1 MPTVKRS
8 NPNAFATLSTR
19 CKELASKVAK
29 AGWPKAAYYED
40 GTSVAYVAT
49 IQEFGVTIAHPGGTP
64 YKVGPDGAVFV
75 RKDSPDAAG
84 LPVTKPHE
92 IVIPP
97 RPMLRPTV
105 AKNKSDWKMLW
116 LAGAR
121 AIVAGKATA
130 TQVMQMVSARAAGD
144 IKKTIASITT
154 PPLAKS
160 TIAARRRQLYDRKT
174 VGALDKP
181 LVHEG
186 IMFGAVTNTVE
197 DAQQ

>member
-1 MPTVKRS
+1 MPTLKRS

-29 AGWPKAAYYED
+29 AGWPKAAFYED
-40 GTSVAYVAT
+40 GMSVAYVAT

-64 YKVGPDGAVFV
+64 YKVGTDGAVFV
-75 RKDSPDAAG
+75 AKNSPEAVG

-105 AKNKSDWKMLW
+105 AKNKAEWRTLW
-116 LAGAR
+116 EAGAR

-130 TQVMQMVSARAAGD
+130 QVVMEKLGARAAGD
-144 IKKTIASITT
+144 VKKTIAALTS

-160 TIAARRRQLYDRKT
+160 TIAKRRRQLSDRKT
-174 VGALDKP
+174 VGSLDKP

-186 IMFGAVTNTVE
+186 IMLGAVTNTVE
-197 DAQQ
+197 DAK